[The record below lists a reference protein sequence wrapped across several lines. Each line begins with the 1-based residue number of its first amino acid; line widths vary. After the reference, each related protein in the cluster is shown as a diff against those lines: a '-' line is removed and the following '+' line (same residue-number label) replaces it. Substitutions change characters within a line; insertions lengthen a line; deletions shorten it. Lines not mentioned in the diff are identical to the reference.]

1 VVEVEHA
8 SNSALAA
15 DRPFVIF
22 DHQFENFTSTN
33 IINICEMTSHLTS
46 GVGSSRRF
54 PLPHT
59 RSLSKLFGYIFTSL
73 RDPFS
78 LNYRMHARS

>member
-22 DHQFENFTSTN
+22 DHQFEDFTSTKV
-33 IINICEMTSHLTS
+33 INICEMTSRLTS
-46 GVGSSRRF
+46 DLGASRRF
-54 PLPHT
+54 PLPRT
-59 RSLSKLFGYIFTSL
+59 RSLLTLLGTY
-73 RDPFS
+73 
-78 LNYRMHARS
+78 